1 MKQNIIRA
9 FLLGLS
15 IILPLISIS
24 AKEISKNFTQDLDD
38 VEILYK
44 DGTNERGAI
53 EDLVANW
60 GQRSGKLWSLEKV
73 MGIHGKTFVLT
84 DPSGKEKTITSDSV
98 KSIYIYE
105 DEGIKEIRRLNL
117 KTVNVKGEIVDLD
130 KNVWLPVTVNDSRVS
145 ILSFNKY
152 VSYSSP
158 YKSKKKVSIDKAT
171 YAGTY
176 VYLQRVEEDFA
187 IIPVDLNRINLLN
200 MASTGD
206 KYKIAL
212 KETFR
217 DCDKTVA
224 LIDKDWGVSNKE
236 GLKRYKALKK
246 ETNQKIKKL
255 PKKERKSAWD
265 AFYTAYTMRLYLPIL
280 EQYNKECPTDK

>member
-15 IILPLISIS
+15 IVLPLISIS
-24 AKEISKNFTQDLDD
+24 AQEVRKNFTQNLDD

-44 DGTNERGAI
+44 DGTTERGSI

-60 GQRSGKLWSLEKV
+60 GQRSGKLWSLEKE

-84 DPSGKEKTITSDSV
+84 DPNGKEKIIISDNV

-105 DEGIKEIRRLNL
+105 DEGVKEIRRLNL

-130 KNVWLPVTVNDSRVS
+130 KNVWLPVKIDGSRVS
-145 ILSFNKY
+145 ILSFNRY
-152 VSYSSP
+152 VSYANP
-158 YKSKKKVSIDKAT
+158 YKNKKKVSIDKAT

-176 VYLQRVEEDFA
+176 VYLQRMEEDFA
-187 IIPVDLNRINLLN
+187 IIPIDLNRINLLN
-200 MASTGD
+200 MGSTGD

-224 LIDKDWGVSNKE
+224 LIDKDWDVSNKE

-246 ETNQKIKKL
+246 EANQKIKKL
-255 PKKERKSAWD
+255 PKKERKYAWD
-265 AFYTAYTMRLYLPIL
+265 AFYTEYTMRLYLPIL
-280 EQYNKECPTDK
+280 EQYNAECPTDK